1 MAATP
6 GPSAWAGEGLSP
18 AQNKPVSE
26 RLVCRGMLSG
36 LATAPVK
43 EPPKLCLKR
52 LWVALG
58 TVNSMSALSRRVAA
72 LLRFHCQLII
82 QSLDLCDT
90 TGVSHTPEQDACCA
104 RDAPDEVISWGMTAL
119 DASAVALPG
128 PTLLTMGLPRPCLHF
143 PSFHCPAFHH
153 PPAAQLSSAR
163 CMATCCHEFRCP
175 CHSSFHYVNL

>member
-104 RDAPDEVISWGMTAL
+104 RDAPDEVISWGMTVL

-143 PSFHCPAFHH
+143 PSFPLSG
-153 PPAAQLSSAR
+153 LSSPTS
-163 CMATCCHEFRCP
+163 CSTQLCKMHGNMLP
-175 CHSSFHYVNL
+175 

>member
-6 GPSAWAGEGLSP
+6 GPSAWAGGGLLP

-26 RLVCRGMLSG
+26 RLVCRGTLSR

-58 TVNSMSALSRRVAA
+58 TVNSMSALSRRMAA
-72 LLRFHCQLII
+72 LLRFHCQFII

-90 TGVSHTPEQDACCA
+90 IGLSHTPEQDACFA

-119 DASAVALPG
+119 VASAVALPG
-128 PTLLTMGLPRPCLHF
+128 PTLLTMG
-143 PSFHCPAFHH
+143 
-153 PPAAQLSSAR
+153 PAAAMPALSKLSLSDLSSPIS
-163 CMATCCHEFRCP
+163 CSTQLCKTHGNM
-175 CHSSFHYVNL
+175 LL

>member
-1 MAATP
+1 
-6 GPSAWAGEGLSP
+6 
-18 AQNKPVSE
+18 
-26 RLVCRGMLSG
+26 MLSG

-104 RDAPDEVISWGMTAL
+104 RDAPDEVISCCGVAWAHAPHDGAAPAMPAL
-119 DASAVALPG
+119 SKLSLSG
-128 PTLLTMGLPRPCLHF
+128 
-143 PSFHCPAFHH
+143 
-153 PPAAQLSSAR
+153 LSSPTS
-163 CMATCCHEFRCP
+163 CSTQLCKMHGNMLP
-175 CHSSFHYVNL
+175 